1 MTDAVWEATLG
12 MSSDSWVTGEAGTFH
27 CSLQLPSGMQTFVG
41 GSQKGIEGEEDTA
54 ETRLILTRH

>member
-1 MTDAVWEATLG
+1 MG
-12 MSSDSWVTGEAGTFH
+12 MSSDSWVTWEEGMFH